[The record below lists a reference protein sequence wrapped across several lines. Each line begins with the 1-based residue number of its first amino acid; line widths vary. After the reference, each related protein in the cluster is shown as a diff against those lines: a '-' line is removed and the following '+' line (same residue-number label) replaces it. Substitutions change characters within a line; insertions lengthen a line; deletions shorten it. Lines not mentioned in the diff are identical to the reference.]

1 VTNRKETYFPEF
13 KRLNLRIF
21 SFLSVFVITLLSS
34 ALIGVVFYLEYLVLY
49 YHTKF
54 QFRFFDWAVAA
65 LISVL
70 IEVFSYLYMGFST
83 VLADNENHRTE
94 TEYEDSLI
102 TKTVFFKIFNHYG
115 AVIFTIFFKGFLG
128 E

>member
-21 SFLSVFVITLLSS
+21 SFLSVFVITALSS

-49 YHTKF
+49 HHTKF

-102 TKTVFFKIFNHYG
+102 TKTVLFKIFNHYG
-115 AVIFTIFFKGFLG
+115 AVIFTIFFKGSLG